1 MELLR
6 QPAQNR
12 IIVLLIAAAVDLLIG
27 DPHWLWHPVQG
38 IGSLIDFFEMTLR
51 TLFSVPP
58 VKPDT
63 ADINAASAEYSE
75 GSGNPESPESP
86 ENPESRESRESPESS
101 GSLGNPGS
109 TENPGSPESPENPGS
124 PGRTRYSGSEKS
136 ICIRECIA
144 GALMVIL
151 VLAVST
157 GIVIFLL
164 RLCGRV
170 HPLLRLLAEGVLCG
184 RLLALR
190 SLGQAGF
197 SVRDPLLR
205 GDLEGARKAV
215 SMIVGRD
222 TDRLDAEGIAKAAV
236 ETVAENT
243 SDGVTAPLFY
253 MILLGGIGGIFYKA
267 VNTMDSMTGYK
278 NPRYRY
284 FGTAA
289 ARLDDVMNFIP
300 ARLTALFMILACCL
314 PGKESVSVSGMDGTS
329 EKKHDE
335 GKTSVSQAP
344 AHPMEA
350 ISSANLSS
358 DVPAQKRPDMPERVL
373 IPDGAA
379 AFRVW
384 KRDRLKSP
392 SPNSAQTESAC
403 AGALHLKLLGDTWYF
418 GELHHKLEIGDG
430 GRPVEPVDITR
441 SVRLMNRCTALM
453 FAAGIAL
460 LIILG
465 RY

>member
-6 QPAQNR
+6 QSAQNR
-12 IIVLLIAAAVDLLIG
+12 IIVLLIAAVVDLLIG

-38 IGSLIDFFEMTLR
+38 IGTLIDFFEKALR

-58 VKPDT
+58 AKPGT
-63 ADINAASAEYSE
+63 AEIDAVSAENSE
-75 GSGNPESPESP
+75 GSD
-86 ENPESRESRESPESS
+86 SS
-101 GSLGNPGS
+101 GSPQKPESAGS
-109 TENPGSPESPENPGS
+109 PGSPESPESPGCPENPEN
-124 PGRTRYSGSEKS
+124 PGRTRESGSAKS
-136 ICIRECIA
+136 IRIRERIA
-144 GALMVIL
+144 GTLMVIL

-157 GIVIFLL
+157 GIIFFLL
-164 RLCGRV
+164 QLCGRI
-170 HPLLRLLAEGVLCG
+170 HPFLRLLAEGVLCG

-205 GDLEGARKAV
+205 GDIEGARKAV

-300 ARLTALFMILACCL
+300 ARLTALLMILASYL
-314 PGKESVSVSGMDGTS
+314 PGKESVSITSTNEDSVKTGGQEKTAVGMEKTSAERRKPDGT
-329 EKKHDE
+329 
-335 GKTSVSQAP
+335 
-344 AHPMEA
+344 M
-350 ISSANLSS
+350 N
-358 DVPAQKRPDMPERVL
+358 RPDMLEKVL
-373 IPDGAA
+373 IPDGKA

-392 SPNSAQTESAC
+392 SPNSAQTESVC

-418 GELHHKLEIGDG
+418 GELHHKEEIGDG
-430 GRPVEPVDITR
+430 GRPVEPGDITR

-453 FAAGIAL
+453 FAAGIAVLIAVL
-460 LIILG
+460 LFLG
-465 RY
+465 RL